1 MRNAMN
7 DTYYQD
13 LGSCVPMTRDK
24 ERERGAEMARL
35 REARDRLAETMADRE
50 DEEISAEEHLAMRKA
65 QRAYEK
71 VRNEFVRANLRLVVK
86 IASQYNDRRLPL
98 SDLIQEGNIGLM
110 TAVDRFDTER
120 GVRFCT
126 YAAWWI
132 RHRVSRALVNHGRA
146 VRVPNH
152 IAQTSSKLLKQ
163 ARKLEKAHG
172 RAATVEELA
181 AATDLPVKKVRLALQ
196 TTNRVLSLDASAH
209 DDERSI
215 MATLADD
222 ATSSLQKLQAERRD
236 EAVARV
242 LEDLDPVEADIL
254 RKRFA
259 FDVDKPLTL
268 REIGAMHS
276 LSRERIRQI
285 QNKAL
290 AKMRRQLDD
299 YQVAS

>member
-1 MRNAMN
+1 MRHAMN

-13 LGSCVPMTRDK
+13 LGRCTPMTRDE
-24 ERERGAEMARL
+24 ERKRGMEMARL
-35 REARDRLAETMADRE
+35 RDERDRLATAVADRDE
-50 DEEISAEEHLAMRKA
+50 DEIGELESRQLRKA

-71 VRNEFVRANLRLVVK
+71 ARNAFVRSNLRLVVK
-86 IASQYNDRRLPL
+86 IASQYRDRRLPL

-110 TAVDRFDTER
+110 TAVDRFDPGRE
-120 GVRFCT
+120 VRFCT

-152 IAQTSSKLLKQ
+152 IAQTSSKLLKK
-163 ARKLEKAHG
+163 ARELERIHG
-172 RAATVEELA
+172 RAATVDELA
-181 AATDLPVKKVRLALQ
+181 AATDLPIKKVRLALQ
-196 TTNRVLSLDASAH
+196 TTGRVLSLDGNAS
-209 DDERSI
+209 DEERSLL
-215 MATLADD
+215 ATLADD
-222 ATSSLQKLQAERRD
+222 SHSSFDELEGRRTR
-236 EAVARV
+236 EAVSRV
-242 LEDLDPVEADIL
+242 LASLDPVEADVL

-259 FDVDKPLTL
+259 FDVDEPLTL

-290 AKMRRQLDD
+290 AKMRRELDEFR
-299 YQVAS
+299 AA

>member
-1 MRNAMN
+1 MRHAMN

-13 LGSCVPMTRDK
+13 LGRCAPMTRDE
-24 ERERGAEMARL
+24 ERERGIEMARL
-35 REARDRLAETMADRE
+35 RDERDRLADALADRDE
-50 DEEISAEEHLAMRKA
+50 DEISELDSRELRKA
-65 QRAYEK
+65 QRAYQRA
-71 VRNEFVRANLRLVVK
+71 RNAFVRANLRLVVK
-86 IASQYNDRRLPL
+86 IASQYRDRRLPL

-110 TAVDRFDTER
+110 TAVDRFDPGRE
-120 GVRFCT
+120 VRFCT

-152 IAQTSSKLLKQ
+152 IAQTSSKLLKK
-163 ARKLEKAHG
+163 ARELEKLHG

-196 TTNRVLSLDASAH
+196 TTGRVLSLDGSAS
-209 DDERSI
+209 DDERSLL
-215 MATLADD
+215 ATLADD
-222 ATSSLQKLQAERRD
+222 ARSSLEVLEGQRRR
-236 EAVARV
+236 EAVSRV
-242 LEDLDPVEADIL
+242 LASLDPVEADVL

-259 FDVDKPLTL
+259 FDVDEPLTL
-268 REIGAMHS
+268 REIGAIHS

-290 AKMRRQLDD
+290 AKMRRELEEFR
-299 YQVAS
+299 AA

>member
-1 MRNAMN
+1 MRHAMN

-13 LGSCVPMTRDK
+13 LGRCTPMTRDE
-24 ERERGAEMARL
+24 ERERGMKMAQL
-35 REARDRLAETMADRE
+35 RDERDRLAEALADR
-50 DEEISAEEHLAMRKA
+50 DETEVSPRERRQLRAA

-71 VRNEFVRANLRLVVK
+71 ARNGFVQANLRLVVK
-86 IASQYNDRRLPL
+86 IASQYRDRRLPL

-110 TAVDRFDTER
+110 TAVDRFDPTRE
-120 GVRFCT
+120 VRFCT

-152 IAQTSSKLLKQ
+152 IAQTSSKLLKK
-163 ARKLEKAHG
+163 ARQLEKLHG
-172 RAATVEELA
+172 RAPTVEELA

-196 TTNRVLSLDASAH
+196 TTGRVLSLDGSTS
-209 DDERSI
+209 DEERSLL
-215 MATLADD
+215 ATLADD
-222 ATSSLQKLQAERRD
+222 KRSSFDELAGRRTR
-236 EAVARV
+236 EAVSRV
-242 LEDLDPVEADIL
+242 LEGLDPVEADVL

-259 FDVDKPLTL
+259 FDVEEPLTL

-290 AKMRRQLDD
+290 AKMRRELDEFR
-299 YQVAS
+299 AA

>member
-1 MRNAMN
+1 
-7 DTYYQD
+7 
-13 LGSCVPMTRDK
+13 MTRD
-24 ERERGAEMARL
+24 EEQERGTEMARL
-35 REARDRLAETMADRE
+35 RDERDQLAEALSDKDE
-50 DEEISAEEHLAMRKA
+50 DATSSLERRQLRKA

-71 VRNEFVRANLRLVVK
+71 ARNAFVRANLRLVVK
-86 IASQYNDRRLPL
+86 IASQYRDRRLPL

-110 TAVDRFDTER
+110 TAVDRFDPTR

-152 IAQTSSKLLKQ
+152 IAQTSSKLLKK
-163 ARKLEKAHG
+163 ARELEKVHG

-196 TTNRVLSLDASAH
+196 TTGRVLSLDGSAS
-209 DDERSI
+209 DEERSLL
-215 MATLADD
+215 ATLADD
-222 ATSSLQKLQAERRD
+222 KRSSLDEIQGQRRR
-236 EAVARV
+236 EAVSRV
-242 LEDLDPVEADIL
+242 LANLDPVEADVL

-259 FDVDKPLTL
+259 FDVDEPLTL

-290 AKMRRQLDD
+290 AKMRRELDEFR
-299 YQVAS
+299 AA

>member
-1 MRNAMN
+1 MRQAMN

-13 LGSCVPMTRDK
+13 LGRCVPMTRDE
-24 ERERGAEMARL
+24 ERKRGMEMARL
-35 REARDRLAETMADRE
+35 RDERDRLAADAADR
-50 DEEISAEEHLAMRKA
+50 DEAELSESERRELRKA

-71 VRNEFVRANLRLVVK
+71 ARNHFVRSNLRLVVK
-86 IASQYNDRRLPL
+86 IASQYRDRRLPL
-98 SDLIQEGNIGLM
+98 SDLVQEGNIGLM
-110 TAVDRFDTER
+110 TAVDRFDPGR
-120 GVRFCT
+120 NVRFCT

-152 IAQTSSKLLKQ
+152 IAQTSSKLLKK
-163 ARKLEKAHG
+163 ARELEKVHG
-172 RAATVEELA
+172 RAPTVEELA

-196 TTNRVLSLDASAH
+196 TTGRVLSLDASAN
-209 DDERSI
+209 DEARSLL
-215 MATLADD
+215 ATLADD
-222 ATSSLQKLQAERRD
+222 ADSSLEELEGSRRR
-236 EAVARV
+236 EAVSRV
-242 LEDLDPVEADIL
+242 LANLDPVEADVL

-259 FDVDKPLTL
+259 FDVDEPLTL

-290 AKMRRQLDD
+290 AKMRRELGE
-299 YQVAS
+299 YRAA